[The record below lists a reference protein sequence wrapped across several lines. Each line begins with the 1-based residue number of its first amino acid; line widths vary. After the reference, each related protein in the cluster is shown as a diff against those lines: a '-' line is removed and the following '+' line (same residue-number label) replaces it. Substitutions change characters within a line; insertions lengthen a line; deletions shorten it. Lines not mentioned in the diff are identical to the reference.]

1 MEWAENQNSDYEW
14 AQPQTELSPSIQC
27 LTCAHNYHHVPRC
40 ASLLGDG
47 RMSQTYHC
55 ATLYGYKTDSL
66 IDRQQKRVQTH
77 GHAYIGL

>member
-1 MEWAENQNSDYEW
+1 MG
-14 AQPQTELSPSIQC
+14 AQRTFLSPF
-27 LTCAHNYHHVPRC
+27 TCV
-40 ASLLGDG
+40 GDG

-77 GHAYIGL
+77 GHAYLGWKKFKPKQL